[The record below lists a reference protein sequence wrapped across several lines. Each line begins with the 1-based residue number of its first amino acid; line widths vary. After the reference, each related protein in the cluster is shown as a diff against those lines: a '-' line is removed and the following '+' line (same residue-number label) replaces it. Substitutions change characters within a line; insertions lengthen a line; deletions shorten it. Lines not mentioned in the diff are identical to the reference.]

1 MRSVHEQRIAQ
12 RVNAAAR
19 ARLIHD
25 GYLQE
30 DDKMSDVTTY
40 ERAAEPMTANEI
52 IGQVQRI
59 QQVVKA
65 VMKEGVHFGKIP
77 GTPKPTLFKP
87 GAEVL
92 AVTFRISPSYQTDDL
107 STSDEIRYRVTCTGT
122 HQLTGVMLGQGLG
135 EASSNE
141 EKYKWRRAVS
151 KDEFDNTTQD
161 RKRVKYGKDYK
172 AQQVRT
178 EPADIANTVLKMAAK
193 RAQVAMTLNVLAASD
208 MFSQD
213 LEDMSEELRE
223 HVSREDGEV
232 TRTVRQPQAKQEK
245 AGPATEGSL
254 TEGQVKILR
263 AKMEQFKV
271 DDAQIIKELGVP
283 LEKLPFGMFG
293 EAQKFITGGESKPA
307 A

>member
-271 DDAQIIKELGVP
+271 DDAEIVKELGVP